1 MVWKECDSLP
11 NSTGFIYNPT
21 SGPTQSTQ
29 IIVTCINDS
38 LNAPVNVELEVFR
51 WDTAQL
57 ARVPIGHDLAQILPQ
72 ATRTFIY
79 PLINAAFFEVQS
91 DFFSATS
98 TVIHVYGVDSTGQI
112 IQRILQSEMTLIDR
126 FTNIP

>member
-1 MVWKECDSLP
+1 MP

-21 SGPTQSTQ
+21 AGETQSTQ
-29 IIVTCINDS
+29 LIVTCINDS
-38 LNAPVNVELEVFR
+38 LDASVNVELEVFR
-51 WDTAQL
+51 WDTTQT
-57 ARVPIGHDLAQILPQ
+57 ARIPIGHDLIEILPQ
-72 ATRTFIY
+72 GTRTLIY

-98 TVIHVYGVDSTGQI
+98 TIIHVYSVSSTGQI
-112 IQRILQSEMTLIDR
+112 IQRVLQSEMTVIDR

>member
-1 MVWKECDSLP
+1 MP
-11 NSTGFIYNPT
+11 NSTGLVYNPT
-21 SGPTQSTQ
+21 AGATQSTQ
-29 IIVTCINDS
+29 LIVTCVNDS
-38 LNAPVNVELEVFR
+38 LNAPVSVELEVFT
-51 WDTAQL
+51 WDTTQL
-57 ARVPIGHDLAQILPQ
+57 TRTPIAHDLVEILPQ

-98 TVIHVYGVDSTGQI
+98 TIIHVYGVDSTGQI
-112 IQRILQSEMTLIDR
+112 IQRVLQSEMTLIDR

>member
-1 MVWKECDSLP
+1 MRKERESLP
-11 NSTGFIYNPT
+11 NSTGFIYNPP
-21 SGPTQSTQ
+21 SGATQSTQ

-57 ARVPIGHDLAQILPQ
+57 ARVPIGHDLVEILPQ

-79 PLINAAFFEVQS
+79 PLINAAFLKCK
-91 DFFSATS
+91 
-98 TVIHVYGVDSTGQI
+98 VIFQCDEHDYSCLW
-112 IQRILQSEMTLIDR
+112 R
-126 FTNIP
+126 